1 VDQSREISIRC
12 REDQE
17 LVDVETT
24 TSELSRVV
32 GAPLQEININ
42 DAQTRLTSKITKR
55 NMAGKL
61 AEVFSLINHRKASV
75 KNRLNV

>member
-1 VDQSREISIRC
+1 MRLTMNWNDGDQNREINIRC

-24 TSELSRVV
+24 TSELSREVEE
-32 GAPLQEININ
+32 PLQEISIN
-42 DAQTRLTSKITKR
+42 DAQTRLISKIIKR

-61 AEVFSLINHRKASV
+61 AEVFSLIN
-75 KNRLNV
+75 NR

>member
-1 VDQSREISIRC
+1 MLNWNGVDRSREINIRC

-24 TSELSRVV
+24 TSELSREVEE
-32 GAPLQEININ
+32 PLQEISIN
-42 DAQTRLTSKITKR
+42 DAQTRLISKIIKR

-61 AEVFSLINHRKASV
+61 AEVFSLIN
-75 KNRLNV
+75 NR